1 MERHECKPCR
11 MAKSCTESRLVK
23 KEQIGFLNLSMERS
37 YKKDK
42 QYLMKIEKILFKK
55 NQKCSK
61 VI

>member
-1 MERHECKPCR
+1 
-11 MAKSCTESRLVK
+11 
-23 KEQIGFLNLSMERS
+23 MERS